1 MAQDSFWLLKDYVVG
16 SELIQKCIY
25 EALHAITFCSERFVD
40 FLYLF
45 IFLLS
50 QRKKSQQS
58 GSSLSSAALIAIII
72 ISEIRLKGD

>member
-45 IFLLS
+45 IYLFIVS
-50 QRKKSQQS
+50 EEEI
-58 GSSLSSAALIAIII
+58 SA
-72 ISEIRLKGD
+72 ERQ

>member
-45 IFLLS
+45 IYLFIYCLRGRNLSRAAVAFLQL
-50 QRKKSQQS
+50 R
-58 GSSLSSAALIAIII
+58 
-72 ISEIRLKGD
+72 